1 MTRIK
6 QQILRRINFAKF
18 SLLLATV
25 LALFLYPYIPS
36 KTLVVYPDENNIF
49 WGAYSDIYM
58 GGDTSVDYNNDL
70 QSAIRCK
77 MGGAG
82 SFNMCGNTAV
92 FEDNN
97 IYTYQSL
104 TADYQFAVSVSDL
117 ISRDF
122 SQYSGIWLELDYQ
135 GPAKYIHV
143 LLKNHEPNLEMSGPE
158 RQFRPQSVGVE
169 TSELFQPVYLRLQD
183 FKVSDWWVNQ
193 FALHRTES
201 GTRFDRI
208 QAIGVEV
215 KEQPV
220 GSEHYIEV
228 NSIILK
234 GDWIKKET
242 FYLSIILVFVT
253 LIGIE
258 GGIRIYSL
266 YVNHRIAQKSLRSIN
281 ERNQQLES
289 VAFKDELTQLL
300 NRRAVYEIIKSSI
313 NLNREGF
320 AILVIDIDHF
330 KQFNDTYGHAVG
342 DKVLVSVAK
351 VLRDASRSYDNIARW
366 GGEEFV
372 IVSPGNEPEKLLN
385 YAEKLRTAVA
395 EMPIETTDNKEPIF
409 VTISIGVTLLI
420 EDESFESAFE
430 RADQALYDSK
440 RKGRNCCTFS

>member
-1 MTRIK
+1 MTQRK
-6 QQILRRINFAKF
+6 QRILRRINFAKF
-18 SLLLATV
+18 SLLLATI

-36 KTLVVYPDENNIF
+36 RTLVIYPDANNIF

-92 FEDNN
+92 FEDNS
-97 IYTYQSL
+97 IYTHQTL

-143 LLKNHEPNLEMSGPE
+143 LLKNHEPSLEMTAPE

-228 NSIILK
+228 NSIIL
-234 GDWIKKET
+234 
-242 FYLSIILVFVT
+242 
-253 LIGIE
+253 
-258 GGIRIYSL
+258 
-266 YVNHRIAQKSLRSIN
+266 
-281 ERNQQLES
+281 
-289 VAFKDELTQLL
+289 
-300 NRRAVYEIIKSSI
+300 
-313 NLNREGF
+313 
-320 AILVIDIDHF
+320 
-330 KQFNDTYGHAVG
+330 
-342 DKVLVSVAK
+342 
-351 VLRDASRSYDNIARW
+351 
-366 GGEEFV
+366 
-372 IVSPGNEPEKLLN
+372 
-385 YAEKLRTAVA
+385 
-395 EMPIETTDNKEPIF
+395 
-409 VTISIGVTLLI
+409 
-420 EDESFESAFE
+420 
-430 RADQALYDSK
+430 
-440 RKGRNCCTFS
+440 